1 MFRKILVPLDG
12 SELAEQALPY
22 ARRLAGTLGR
32 LLLVRASS
40 DDASAAD
47 VEDYL
52 DGLANRLQQDGAAAE
67 WHLYCGPAAEA
78 IGQEASLQ
86 RADTVVMSTHG
97 RSGVQRLMFGSV
109 AEQVLHDAEMPVLL
123 VPARTHT
130 SWHPGMG
137 QQVIIPLDG
146 SPLAEAALDPAV
158 ILAGRLRAGLLLLG
172 VVEPL
177 ALMSM
182 GYQAFVPGQFQATE
196 EEVA

>member
-1 MFRKILVPLDG
+1 MDRVLQCTERRCPRMFRKILVPLDG
-12 SELAEQALPY
+12 AELAEQALPY

-52 DGLANRLQQDGAAAE
+52 DGHANRLQQDGAAAE
-67 WHLYCGPAAEA
+67 WHLYYGPPAEA
-78 IGQEASLQ
+78 IGHEASLQ

-130 SWHPGMG
+130 SWHPGM
-137 QQVIIPLDG
+137 
-146 SPLAEAALDPAV
+146 
-158 ILAGRLRAGLLLLG
+158 
-172 VVEPL
+172 
-177 ALMSM
+177 
-182 GYQAFVPGQFQATE
+182 
-196 EEVA
+196 